1 MRLVMIY
8 NFGWRTKAELKLGDG
23 NEDIRIILI
32 EILGR

>member
-1 MRLVMIY
+1 LV
-8 NFGWRTKAELKLGDG
+8 GEPRQELKLGDG